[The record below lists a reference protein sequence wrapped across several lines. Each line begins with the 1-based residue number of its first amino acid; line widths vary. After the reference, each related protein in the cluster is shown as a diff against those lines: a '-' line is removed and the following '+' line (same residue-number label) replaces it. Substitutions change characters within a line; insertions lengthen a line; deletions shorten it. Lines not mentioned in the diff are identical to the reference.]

1 MAKYS
6 YQKYGNFSPDN
17 KQFIIHNPDT
27 PRPWINYLSNGSY
40 CLLISQTGAG
50 YSYYLDS
57 GENRLTRWSP
67 ERYLNDVPGRAIYV
81 RDDETG
87 KYWTEG
93 KRPVDSVNGKYLCE
107 HGLGYTVLRSEVSN
121 IVHEVV
127 RFVPVNDSVD
137 IAIVK
142 LQNKSNKTRRLSVFP
157 FVEWLLGDWTT
168 ELAIRNIS
176 ILLNRGHYDKNMQ
189 AVIAEKFPWRGK
201 PWPYLG
207 FIGSSLPALG
217 YDVDYESF
225 FGRYRRYDN
234 PEVVERGKCGNSD
247 DVKGMNM
254 VGALHH
260 RVTLKP
266 GAIKEFSVI
275 VGIQDN
281 KTKANALLKKYRQLH
296 EAKKALEQTRQYW
309 DKAITDRLEVNTPD
323 PDLDR
328 MINVWTKY
336 QMYMNNHWGRSAT
349 FYHEGGGEFGYRNT
363 AQDAWGL
370 ISVDPEYSKKRLIL
384 LAQHQK
390 KNGQPLPGWSMQSGP
405 SSHKPPSDFPIWL
418 PFLLLAYIK
427 ETGEFDLLK
436 KKVPFADGTSASL
449 YEHAR
454 RATVFLQ
461 DMAKSPRGLPLMG
474 TQDWND
480 AFDRTG
486 IAGKGESV
494 WLGMGLCVALKNM
507 VELANFIG
515 DTKTAQDSEKRYEAM
530 KRIINKIAWDGHYY
544 CYAFNDY
551 GEPIGS
557 KKNKEGTIQLNSQ
570 TWAILAGLPDKAR
583 LKKILKVIDKDLAT
597 PYGPALFKP
606 QYTKY
611 NDRIGRIT
619 AFAPG
624 TKENAALFCHGGT
637 FKMAS
642 DLMLGRAE
650 EAYQSYKEV
659 LPCFGKD
666 VEIMKTEPYVYPE
679 YYIGLGNNRFGEG
692 AFSWLTG
699 SADWAFVCV
708 TQGILGIRPEFKGL
722 AIDPQIPSKWKQF
735 SVRRKFRG
743 AVYEIQ
749 VKNPKGLNRGVK
761 ELRLDGK
768 RIEGNCLPDQHDKRK
783 HIVEVILG

>member
-1 MAKYS
+1 MAKNS
-6 YQKYGNFSPDN
+6 YQKYGQFSRDDRT
-17 KQFIIHNPDT
+17 FLIHDPNT

-40 CLLISQTGAG
+40 CLLISQTGSG

-57 GENRLTRWSP
+57 GENRLTRWGP
-67 ERYLNDVPGRAIYV
+67 EKYLNDEPGRTIYV
-81 RDDETG
+81 RDDQTG
-87 KYWTEG
+87 VYWTEG
-93 KRPVDSVNGKYLCE
+93 KRPVDNLKGKYQCT
-107 HGLGYTVLRSEVSN
+107 HGLGYTILRSEVFGIS
-121 IVHEVV
+121 HEVT
-127 RFVPVNDSVD
+127 RFVPLKDNADV
-137 IAIVK
+137 AIVK
-142 LQNKSNKTRRLSVFP
+142 LQNNSKKTRTLSVFP

-168 ELAIRNIS
+168 ELSIRNIS
-176 ILLNRGHYDKNMQ
+176 ILLNRGHYDHKLK

-201 PWPYLG
+201 AWPYMG
-207 FIGSSLPALG
+207 YIGSSLSVLR
-217 YDVDYESF
+217 YDVDFEDF
-225 FGRYRRYDN
+225 FGRYRRYNN
-234 PEVVERGKCGNSD
+234 PIAVEKGRCSNSD
-247 DVKGMNM
+247 QVQGMNM
-254 VGALHH
+254 VGVLQH
-260 RVTLKP
+260 RITLKP
-266 GAIKEFSVI
+266 GESKEFSIVI
-275 VGIQDN
+275 GIERN
-281 KTKANALLKKYRQLH
+281 KRGVANVLKKYRQLSVV
-296 EAKKALEQTRQYW
+296 KKEFEKTKQYW
-309 DKAITDRLEVNTPD
+309 EKAIMDRLEVKTPD

-336 QMYMNNHWGRSAT
+336 QIYMNNHWGRSAT

-370 ISVDPEYSKKRLIL
+370 ISVNPGYSKERLIM
-384 LAQHQK
+384 LAEHQK
-390 KNGQPLPGWSMQSGP
+390 KSGQPLPGWSLESGS

-436 KKVPFADGTSASL
+436 KKVSFADGTSASL

-461 DMAKSPRGLPLMG
+461 DIAKSKRGLPLMG

-486 IAGKGESV
+486 IGGKGESV

-515 DTKTAQDSEKRYEAM
+515 DKKTALDSEKRYQAM
-530 KRIINKIAWDGHYY
+530 KKIINKIAWDGDWY

-557 KKNKEGTIQLNSQ
+557 KKNKEGRIQLNAQ
-570 TWAILAGLPDKAR
+570 TWAILAGLPNAQR

-597 PYGPALFKP
+597 PYGPALFAP

-642 DLMLGRAE
+642 DLKIGRAE
-650 EAYQSYKEV
+650 EAYLAYKQV
-659 LPCFGKD
+659 LPCSGKD
-666 VEIMKTEPYVYPE
+666 IEIMKSEPYVYPE
-679 YYIGLGNNRFGEG
+679 YYTGLGNKRFGEG
-692 AFSWLTG
+692 AFTWLTG

-708 TQGILGIRPEFKGL
+708 TQGILGIKPEFAGL
-722 AIDPQIPSKWKQF
+722 VVDPQIPAHWRRFTVK
-735 SVRRKFRG
+735 RKFRG
-743 AVYEIQ
+743 ATYQIHI
-749 VKNPKGLNRGVK
+749 KNPKGFNRGVK
-761 ELRLDGK
+761 EMKIDGK
-768 RIEGNCLPDQHDKRK
+768 RISGNLIQPYKDARTHV
-783 HIVEVILG
+783 VEVVLG